1 MQHGKQAAI
10 ALSLSLSGGQG
21 KTLTAYMVGLKV
33 AKLGIPTLL
42 IDGDPQRNLTDLLG
56 VEIENEPTLLEVI
69 TGKCSIEDAIYP
81 VPDRENLFLVPS
93 DRALVNAQHY
103 LASSANCSRVL
114 KKRLEPVMQDFG
126 LIMIDSPPQKNHIN
140 LTAIGAADVVIIP
153 AEAVA
158 KGIGSLT
165 ETWALLEECRDG
177 DAFDGKL
184 LGVLPFRARVVG
196 LQLTGEA
203 STSLKAMEGFI
214 GDVLLPS
221 VVESVVYQRALN
233 QGKLPSEL
241 DASKKELEAPF
252 DLLLQRLSAYVPGIQ
267 TALSEVVP
275 A

>member
-1 MQHGKQAAI
+1 MASKQAAI

-33 AKLGIPTLL
+33 AKLGVPTLL

-81 VPDRENLFLVPS
+81 IPDRENLFLVPS
-93 DRALVNAQHY
+93 DRALVNAQLY

-165 ETWALLEECRDG
+165 ETWALLEECREG

-214 GDVLLPS
+214 GEVLLPS

-267 TALSEVVP
+267 TALSEAVP